1 MNSALLLAL
10 LLAAPAAPK
19 DPTPAPSTPST
30 ASAGAPAPG
39 RKVVNRVAG
48 LVNGQVVTLQ
58 ELEQR
63 AAPALRQAEALPS
76 GPARDKA
83 RTEALQRA
91 FDGIVSDK
99 LFEEKAKELE
109 IEVTDQQV
117 EAAIE
122 GVKKQNSFSDAQFE
136 QALRTEGL
144 DPAVYRA
151 RIRCELQTYQLL
163 QYKIGSKVKASDEDL
178 RNYFQ
183 SHPQEFEGAE
193 EVHVRHI
200 FLPLPEDAPAA
211 EVSRVRAEGER
222 ILQRLKVGEDFA
234 KVAREASKGPSAPDG
249 GDLGWLRRGTI
260 QPEFEGAAFALK
272 TGTFS
277 GLVRVGQGLHVIKV
291 EERRRGGAQTF
302 EQAKDDIRARL
313 TEQQGESYRQQF
325 VAELRRDALVD
336 VKLPELKP

>member
-1 MNSALLLAL
+1 MNSALLLSLAL
-10 LLAAPAAPK
+10 AATPAAPAAPAAS
-19 DPTPAPSTPST
+19 PAP
-30 ASAGAPAPG
+30 A
-39 RKVVNRVAG
+39 RRVLNRVAA

-58 ELEQR
+58 EIEQR
-63 AAPALRQAEALPS
+63 AGSALRAAEEY
-76 GPARDKA
+76 PAGAAREKA
-83 RTEALQRA
+83 RAEALQRA
-91 FDGIVSDK
+91 FDAIVADK

-122 GVKKQNSFSDAQFE
+122 GVKKQNGFSDAQFE
-136 QALRTEGL
+136 QALRAEGM
-144 DPAVYRA
+144 DPSAYRA
-151 RIRCELQTYQLL
+151 RIRRELQTFQLL
-163 QYKIGSKVKASDEDL
+163 QYKVGSKVKASDEDL
-178 RNYFQ
+178 RNYYQ

-200 FLPLPEDAPAA
+200 FLPLPDGAGEA
-211 EVSRVRAEGER
+211 EVARARAEGER

-260 QPEFEGAAFALK
+260 QPDFEDAAFALE
-272 TGTFS
+272 TGRFS
-277 GLVRVGQGLHVIKV
+277 GLVRVGAGLHVIKV

-302 EQAKDDIRARL
+302 EEAKDEIRTRL
-313 TEQQGESYRQQF
+313 MEEQGEGYRQQF

-336 VKLPELKP
+336 VKLAELKP